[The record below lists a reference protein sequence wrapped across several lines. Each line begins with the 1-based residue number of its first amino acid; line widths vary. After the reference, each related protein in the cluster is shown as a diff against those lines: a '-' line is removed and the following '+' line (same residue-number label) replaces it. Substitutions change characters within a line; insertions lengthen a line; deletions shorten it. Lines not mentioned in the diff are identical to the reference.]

1 MQTWQHVEASNLT
14 LLISL
19 WCWVAGTFSITV
31 AVILEDAFDEA
42 CLDLITITTS

>member
-1 MQTWQHVEASNLT
+1 LQHVEASNIS

-19 WCWVAGTFSITV
+19 WCWVAGTFSIAL

-42 CLDLITITTS
+42 GLDLITITTS